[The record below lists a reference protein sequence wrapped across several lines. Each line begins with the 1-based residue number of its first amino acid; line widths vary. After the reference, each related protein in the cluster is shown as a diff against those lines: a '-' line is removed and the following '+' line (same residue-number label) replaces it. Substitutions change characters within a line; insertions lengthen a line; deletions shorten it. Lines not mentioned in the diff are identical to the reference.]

1 MRVLGFFVLGWIGW
15 VGCKHAEPP
24 PQDASSVAAESPPA
38 VEAAATAPLFEGL
51 GDFGH
56 PITVSSPLAQR
67 YFDQG
72 MILSFGFNHAE
83 AERSFRYAAELD
95 ESCAMCWWGVAYVL
109 GPNIN
114 APMSPE
120 AGAQAWEA
128 LGTAQALAPKVS
140 AKEQDYITA
149 LSARYVEVPTEDRT
163 ALNEAYAEAM
173 KQLAAKYP
181 DDVDATIL
189 AVEALM
195 DLHPWNFYE
204 FKTGEARPWTPEIL
218 ALLEG
223 ALEAAPDH
231 QMANHLYIHLVEA
244 SHEPERAL
252 PSAARLPK
260 SAPGAGHLV
269 HMPAHV
275 YIRVGQYNEASKA
288 NQAAVEADQDYITQ
302 CRAQGI
308 YPLAY
313 HPHNYH
319 FLSRTASL
327 EGRSA
332 VALDAANRMKN
343 HVPGDMMRAPG
354 LSTLQHY
361 WVTPLYVMAR
371 FGMWDQILAYP
382 KPDDDLVYP
391 IGVWHYA
398 RGLAFTA
405 DDKLAEADAELAE
418 LQKAADDPAIEA
430 VSVWD
435 INTAKSLVRIAAL
448 ILEGEI
454 AAKRGQ
460 QSRAISLLRKAV
472 ALEDKQNYDEPPSWY
487 MSTRHVLGALYLQVG
502 KPKAAERLYRE
513 DLAVFPNN
521 GWALFGLAQALDAQG
536 KRSEAATV
544 RAEFEQAWSKADVEL
559 TASWFM

>member
-1 MRVLGFFVLGWIGW
+1 
-15 VGCKHAEPP
+15 
-24 PQDASSVAAESPPA
+24 

-51 GDFGH
+51 GDFSH
-56 PITVSSPLAQR
+56 PITVSNPLAQR

-72 MILSFGFNHAE
+72 MVLSFGFNHAE

-120 AGAQAWEA
+120 AGAKAWEA
-128 LGTAQALAPKVS
+128 LGRAKALAPKVS
-140 AKEQDYITA
+140 AQEQDYITA
-149 LSARYVEVPTEDRT
+149 LSARYAEAPTADRT

-231 QMANHLYIHLVEA
+231 PMANHLYIHLTEA

-343 HVPGDMMRAPG
+343 HVPGDMMRQPG

-371 FGMWDQILAYP
+371 FGMWDQILAYA
-382 KPDDDLVYP
+382 KPDEDLVYP

-405 DDKLAEADAELAE
+405 GGQLAEADAELAE
-418 LQKAADDPAIEA
+418 LQKVADDPAIEA

-435 INTAKSLVRIAAL
+435 INTAKSLVQIAAL

-460 QSRAISLLRKAV
+460 RSRAISLLRKAV
-472 ALEDKQNYDEPPSWY
+472 ALEDQQNYDEPPSWY
-487 MSTRHVLGALYLQVG
+487 MSTRHVLGALYLQAK
-502 KPKAAERLYRE
+502 KPKAAERVYRE

-544 RAEFEQAWSKADVEL
+544 RAEFEQAWSNADVEL

>member
-1 MRVLGFFVLGWIGW
+1 MRVVGLFVLASIGW

-24 PQDASSVAAESPPA
+24 PQDASSVAAEESPA

-51 GDFGH
+51 GDFSH

-128 LGTAQALAPKVS
+128 LGRAHALAPKVS

-149 LSARYVEVPTEDRT
+149 LSARYVEAPTEDRT

-371 FGMWDQILAYP
+371 FGMWDQILAYA

-391 IGVWHYA
+391 IAVWHYA
-398 RGLAFTA
+398 RGLALTA
-405 DDKLAEADAELAE
+405 GDKLAEADAELAG

-435 INTAKSLVRIAAL
+435 INTAKSLVQIAAL

-460 QSRAISLLRKAV
+460 RSRAISLLRKAV
-472 ALEDKQNYDEPPSWY
+472 ALEDQQNYDEPPSWY
-487 MSTRHVLGALYLQVG
+487 MSTRHVLGALYLEVG

-536 KRSEAATV
+536 KRSQAATV

>member
-1 MRVLGFFVLGWIGW
+1 MRVVGLFVLASIGW

-24 PQDASSVAAESPPA
+24 PQDAWSVAAEESPA

-51 GDFGH
+51 GDFSH

-128 LGTAQALAPKVS
+128 LGRAHALAPKVS

-149 LSARYVEVPTEDRT
+149 LSARYVEAPTEDRT

-371 FGMWDQILAYP
+371 FGMWDQILAYA

-391 IGVWHYA
+391 IAVWHYA
-398 RGLAFTA
+398 RGLALTA
-405 DDKLAEADAELAE
+405 GDKLAEADAELAG

-435 INTAKSLVRIAAL
+435 INTAKSLVQIAAL

-460 QSRAISLLRKAV
+460 RSRAISLLRKAV
-472 ALEDKQNYDEPPSWY
+472 ALEDQQNYDEPPSWY
-487 MSTRHVLGALYLQVG
+487 MSTRHVLGALYLEVG

-536 KRSEAATV
+536 KRSEAATARV
-544 RAEFEQAWSKADVEL
+544 EFERAWSNADVEL

>member
-1 MRVLGFFVLGWIGW
+1 MRVVGLFVLASIGW

-24 PQDASSVAAESPPA
+24 PQDASSVAAEAPPA

-51 GDFGH
+51 GDFSH

-128 LGTAQALAPKVS
+128 LGRAHALAPKVS

-149 LSARYVEVPTEDRT
+149 LSARYVEAPTEDRT

-371 FGMWDQILAYP
+371 FGMWDQILAYA

-391 IGVWHYA
+391 IAVWHYA
-398 RGLAFTA
+398 RGLALTA
-405 DDKLAEADAELAE
+405 GDKLAEADAELAG

-435 INTAKSLVRIAAL
+435 INTAKSLVQIAAL

-460 QSRAISLLRKAV
+460 RSRAISLLRKAV
-472 ALEDKQNYDEPPSWY
+472 ALEDQQNYDEPPSWY
-487 MSTRHVLGALYLQVG
+487 MSTRHVLGALYLEVG

-521 GWALFGLAQALDAQG
+521 GWALFGLAQALDARG
-536 KRSEAATV
+536 KRSQAATV